1 MQFFKHYTNMR
12 NDVKIKRVIK
22 RYGLKGYGLY
32 NAIIESIAESLC
44 SERPLPTLEETA
56 QDIAEQYND
65 DTAAINDIMSYML
78 KQGLFELDEIT
89 GRIICHK
96 LYRFI
101 DKSQTRSPEIRQMIE
116 NYKQNTIKSIECHRQ
131 IKTVSD
137 KSDRVEVE
145 ESRVEVEVEVEV
157 EKKARFTPPTAAEV
171 QAYLDEIGNHTI
183 NRDSF
188 IDYYES
194 KGWMIGK
201 NKMKDWKAAVRT
213 WVRRENNN
221 PKKQSL
227 NTVQSRIDRVEE
239 LKKITGEA

>member
-44 SERPLPTLEETA
+44 SERPLPALEETA

-65 DTAAINDIMSYML
+65 DTVAINDIMAYML

-96 LYRFI
+96 LYRFL

-116 NYKQNTIKSIECHRQ
+116 NYKQNTIKSIECPGQ

-145 ESRVEVEVEVEV
+145 VEESRVEGA
-157 EKKARFTPPTAAEV
+157 KTPKRFFPPSLREV
-171 QAYLDEIGNHTI
+171 QEYLDELGETRFTANKFC
-183 NRDSF
+183 NS
-188 IDYYES
+188 YEA
-194 KGWMIGK
+194 KGWMVGK
-201 NKMKDWKAAVRT
+201 SKMKSWKAAVRT
-213 WVRRENNN
+213 WRDNEDERTKNTPA
-221 PKKQSL
+221 PKGWPML
-227 NTVQSRIDRVEE
+227 
-239 LKKITGEA
+239 

>member
-44 SERPLPTLEETA
+44 SEKPLPALEETA

-65 DTAAINDIMSYML
+65 DTAAVNDIMAYML
-78 KQGLFELDEIT
+78 NQGLFELDEIT

-96 LYRFI
+96 LYRFL

-116 NYKQNTIKSIECHRQ
+116 NYKQNTAKRIQCPGQIE
-131 IKTVSD
+131 TVSD

-145 ESRVEVEVEVEV
+145 ENRIDKEVEEN
-157 EKKARFTPPTAAEV
+157 KKARFTPPTPAEV
-171 QAYLDEIGNHTI
+171 QAYLDEINNHTI

-188 IDYYES
+188 CDYYES

-201 NKMKDWKAAVRT
+201 NKMKSWKAAVRT
-213 WVRRENNN
+213 WVQRDREN
-221 PKKQSL
+221 PKNQTL
-227 NTVQSRIDRVEE
+227 DTPESRTARAEEIRRIVE
-239 LKKITGEA
+239 G